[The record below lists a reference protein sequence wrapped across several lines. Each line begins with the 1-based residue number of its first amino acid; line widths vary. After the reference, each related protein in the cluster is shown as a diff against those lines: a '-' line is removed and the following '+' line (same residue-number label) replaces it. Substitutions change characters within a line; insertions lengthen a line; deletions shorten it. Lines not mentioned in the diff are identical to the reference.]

1 MDPDETLFLAHV
13 SSSLVH
19 WSTRTPNA
27 PAIFGV
33 VHRFNS
39 SNFILQLGRQWA
51 GSGRRHQSISRPVRS
66 DVV

>member
-1 MDPDETLFLAHV
+1 MKRYSWLTCLRPLCIGQLGLQMLRQ
-13 SSSLVH
+13 SS
-19 WSTRTPNA
+19 
-27 PAIFGV
+27 V